1 LDIKLKPLL
10 GGGLL
15 ALMLTACGGG
25 GGGGGGSDG
34 ANTPTP
40 STRELPQ
47 EMAAVVDQ
55 TNEFT
60 NEFCPDTTNG
70 QAPGAELDP
79 AACLR
84 EAEDGEGGGVP
95 GLDGV
100 VARFCPVAAQSF
112 DPAGLFD
119 PAAFEAAFA
128 DPQGFITDGPLSFP
142 VACLQESATNLG
154 DIQELVGGD
163 NPLTDQLCPQAAAAD
178 EFDPATC
185 FSEVAGSLGGDGLP
199 SLPGGGG
206 DGSPIGG
213 AEQICPEASQSEM
226 GPEMA
231 INCLSETTRVYI
243 TIMDMITNPNPVTG
257 AVCPVEDSTGRVD
270 PVVCFEE
277 ALSGGGM
284 PSLPGLGDLPGLP
297 GLPGGGDGGDTP
309 ELPSEFTDALSAI
322 CPDTLEGEIG
332 PTTPVDCLTEAGG
345 NLGGLTDLLGG
356 LGGGNPLTDALCPVA
371 SGGDSLDPAACFS
384 EALANLPSGGGGGE
398 PQIPGTGMLLEQICP
413 SAAAGELGPTTPIE
427 CLSELGSGFGGLEDL
442 LGALGGEGGN
452 PLTGQLCPA
461 ASEGGQPDPA
471 ACFMEALEGLP
482 GALPLP
488 GGDGGGTPEIPGADQ
503 LLGQICPATA
513 DDEIGPTTPVDC
525 LTEAGGNLDGLQD
538 LLGGLGG
545 SNPLTDAL
553 CPAASGGDQLDPA
566 ACLTEA
572 LGNLP
577 GAPGGDGGVPE
588 IPGLGDG
595 LSQIC
600 PNASAGEAGPTT
612 PLECLMEAG
621 GNFGQLEDL
630 LGGLGGGNPLTDA
643 LCPVASGADSLD
655 PAACFTEALGNLPG
669 APGGDGG
676 VPEIPGLGDGLSQ
689 ICPTT
694 VEAGVGPTTPI
705 DCLVEAG
712 GNLEQLQDLLG
723 GGLGG
728 GDEGGDPITSQLCPE
743 AGAGGLSPT
752 LPFECLL
759 EAGGSLPDLLTGLL
773 GGLAP

>member
-1 LDIKLKPLL
+1 MP
-10 GGGLL
+10 
-15 ALMLTACGGG
+15 
-25 GGGGGGSDG
+25 
-34 ANTPTP
+34 
-40 STRELPQ
+40 
-47 EMAAVVDQ
+47 
-55 TNEFT
+55 
-60 NEFCPDTTNG
+60 
-70 QAPGAELDP
+70 
-79 AACLR
+79 
-84 EAEDGEGGGVP
+84 GGVRRR
-95 GLDGV
+95 L
-100 VARFCPVAAQSF
+100 
-112 DPAGLFD
+112 
-119 PAAFEAAFA
+119 
-128 DPQGFITDGPLSFP
+128 
-142 VACLQESATNLG
+142 
-154 DIQELVGGD
+154 
-163 NPLTDQLCPQAAAAD
+163 
-178 EFDPATC
+178 
-185 FSEVAGSLGGDGLP
+185 
-199 SLPGGGG
+199 
-206 DGSPIGG
+206 
-213 AEQICPEASQSEM
+213 
-226 GPEMA
+226 
-231 INCLSETTRVYI
+231 
-243 TIMDMITNPNPVTG
+243 
-257 AVCPVEDSTGRVD
+257 
-270 PVVCFEE
+270 
-277 ALSGGGM
+277 
-284 PSLPGLGDLPGLP
+284 
-297 GLPGGGDGGDTP
+297 
-309 ELPSEFTDALSAI
+309 
-322 CPDTLEGEIG
+322 
-332 PTTPVDCLTEAGG
+332 
-345 NLGGLTDLLGG
+345 
-356 LGGGNPLTDALCPVA
+356 
-371 SGGDSLDPAACFS
+371 LDPAACFS

-643 LCPVASGADSLD
+643 LCPVASGADSWIRR
-655 PAACFTEALGNLPG
+655 PVSPRPWA
-669 APGGDGG
+669 
-676 VPEIPGLGDGLSQ
+676 
-689 ICPTT
+689 ICPARRAVT
-694 VEAGVGPTTPI
+694 
-705 DCLVEAG
+705 
-712 GNLEQLQDLLG
+712 
-723 GGLGG
+723 
-728 GDEGGDPITSQLCPE
+728 
-743 AGAGGLSPT
+743 AGAGDSRPRRWAEPD
-752 LPFECLL
+752 LPDH
-759 EAGGSLPDLLTGLL
+759 GGSRRGPDHAHRLP
-773 GGLAP
+773 GGGGRQSGAVAGSAGRRPGRW